1 MSPVELVEFGP
12 ERSIELDDEEGRALT
27 SVRAIE
33 AAPDPFMPGHWRVRA
48 KGTVGVA
55 TLRLPGGGSLEL
67 RITPKLPIA
76 RLLYLLGFRRNGS
89 GWRDEDI
96 QVAADEELLPALARL
111 FAGQADAAL
120 RQGLIKGYRS
130 VDETAL
136 IMRGRVRMCEQARR
150 HHGRLMPLETTYDE
164 FTEDIAENQL
174 LRTAGERLLRM
185 PSGIPD
191 AVRTRLLR
199 LRAQLT
205 EVTPIPRGS
214 ALPSWQPS
222 RLNSRYHSALRL
234 AEIVLHGYSVEN
246 APGDVTVSGFLFDMA
261 RVFEDFVT
269 AMLLDEL
276 KSEPGYCASQ
286 ATVHLDEKGA
296 IRMIPDF
303 VRYAEDGT
311 PLAVADAKY
320 KAEKPS
326 GFPDADLYQMLAYCT
341 ALGLPSGHLLYA
353 KGNAPQ
359 ETHRVRRSGIV
370 IHQHAVDLDQSP
382 AGLRRSMHALSR
394 FLIPGI

>member
-27 SVRAIE
+27 SVQAIQ
-33 AAPDPFMPGHWRVRA
+33 AAPDPFVPGHWRVRA

-55 TLRLPGGGSLEL
+55 ALRLPGGGSLEL
-67 RITPKLPIA
+67 RIAPKLPIA
-76 RLLYLLGFRRNGS
+76 RLLYLLGFRQNGS
-89 GWRDEDI
+89 GWRDEDV
-96 QVAADEELLPALARL
+96 QVAADEELVPALARL
-111 FAGQADAAL
+111 FAGQADIAL
-120 RQGLIKGYRS
+120 RQGLLKGYRS

-136 IMRGRVRMCEQARR
+136 VMRGRVRMCEQARR
-150 HHGRLMPLETTYDE
+150 HHGRLMPLETTYDQ

-199 LRAQLT
+199 LRAQLA
-205 EVTPIPRGS
+205 EVTPVPRGS
-214 ALPSWQPS
+214 ALPAWHPT
-222 RLNSRYHSALRL
+222 RLNARYHSALRL
-234 AEIVLHGYSVEN
+234 AEIVLRAYSVES

-261 RVFEDFVT
+261 LVFEDFVT
-269 AMLLDEL
+269 ATLLEAL
-276 KSEPGYCASQ
+276 APEPGYCAPQ
-286 ATVHLDEKGA
+286 ATVHLDEQGA

-303 VRYAEDGT
+303 VRYAENGT

-320 KAEKPS
+320 KAEKPA

-341 ALGLPSGHLLYA
+341 ALELSSGHLLYA
-353 KGNAPQ
+353 NGNAPRK
-359 ETHRVRRSGIV
+359 THRVRGSGIV
-370 IHQHAVDLDQSP
+370 IHQHVVDLDQPP
-382 AGLRRSMHALSR
+382 AELRRSMHALSR
-394 FLIPGI
+394 FLVPEI